1 MRRVVVLLIAAAS
14 AAAVPRVLAT
24 QDITSVTTTNT
35 SGTASSAEGYTF
47 ENRVWQISTFST
59 STNSYGVSAVADNV
73 FVRRNSINPNQSSV
87 WYGASGT
94 GTNLSGVHESSYGPM
109 LLGNNLFSGSDN
121 TFANTAANN
130 VMHTVGNIERID
142 FTWSSPITVSNALA
156 FAVFERGAVGVHDSF
171 AMAAVLA
178 VDAFGNPT
186 AFGSLLKVAP
196 NWGATNAVADQDYRL
211 FRYNTGDTITSSTLN
226 TEVQRQGIGGL
237 LVTAADLGL
246 ASGTQ
251 IYGYALMAADV
262 TATNSTQLIDWT
274 NATYYP
280 TTTDALTGG
289 GGIDLASMNGVAFAV
304 IPEPAALA
312 PLVVF
317 AAVFGYGNFRRAQRR
332 RSAEAQLR
340 VG

>member
-1 MRRVVVLLIAAAS
+1 MKRFLVLLLAATAV
-14 AAAVPRVLAT
+14 AVPRLHAFE
-24 QDITSVTTTNT
+24 DITSVTTTNT
-35 SGTASSAEGYTF
+35 SGTPSSAEGYTF
-47 ENRVWQISTFST
+47 ENRVWQITTFST
-59 STNSYGVSAVADNV
+59 ATNQYGVSAIADNV
-73 FVRRNSINPNQSSV
+73 FVRRNSTNPNQSSV

-130 VMHTVGNIERID
+130 VIHTVGNIERID
-142 FTWSSPITVSNALA
+142 FTWTSPITVSNSLA
-156 FAVFERGAVGVHDSF
+156 FAVFERGAAGVHDSF
-171 AMAAVLA
+171 AVAAVLA

-186 AFGSLLKVAP
+186 AFGSLLKIAP
-196 NWGATNAVADQDYRL
+196 NWGSTNPVADQDFRL
-211 FRYNTGDTITSSTLN
+211 FRYNTGDTISSSTLN
-226 TEVQRQGIGGL
+226 TEVQRQGVGGL

-246 ASGTQ
+246 VSGTQ

-262 TATNSTQLIDWT
+262 TATNSTQLLDWT

-304 IPEPAALA
+304 VPEPAALA
-312 PLVVF
+312 PLAVF
-317 AAVFGYGNFRRAQRR
+317 AALFGYCNYRRAQRR
-332 RSAEAQLR
+332 RSAEATA
-340 VG
+340 

>member
-1 MRRVVVLLIAAAS
+1 MRSIVVLLVVAAA
-14 AAAVPRVLAT
+14 AAAVPRVRAS
-24 QDITSVTTTNT
+24 QEITGVTTTT
-35 SGTASSAEGYTF
+35 TAGTPSTAEGYTF
-47 ENRVWQISTFST
+47 ENRLWQISTFST
-59 STNSYGVSAVADNV
+59 ATNTYGVSAVADNV
-73 FVRRNSINPNQSSV
+73 FVRRNSVNPNQSSV

-94 GTNLSGVHESSYGPM
+94 GTNLSGIHESSYGPM

-121 TFANTAANN
+121 TFANTAASS

-142 FTWSSPITVSNALA
+142 FTWASPITVSNALA
-156 FAVFERGAVGVHDSF
+156 FAVFERGGAGVHDSF
-171 AMAAVLA
+171 AMAAVLS
-178 VDAFGNPT
+178 VDALGNPT

-211 FRYNTGDTITSSTLN
+211 FRYNTGDTTSTSTLN

-246 ASGTQ
+246 VSGTQ

-262 TATNSTQLIDWT
+262 TATNSTQLMDWT

-304 IPEPAALA
+304 VPEPAALA

-317 AAVFGYGNFRRAQRR
+317 AAVFGYCNFRRAQQRR
-332 RSAEAQLR
+332 AA
-340 VG
+340 

>member
-1 MRRVVVLLIAAAS
+1 MRRLLVFLLAAWTAS
-14 AAAVPRVLAT
+14 ALPRAFAT
-24 QDITSVTTTNT
+24 QDIISVTTTT
-35 SGTASSAEGYTF
+35 TGGTPSSAEGYTF

-73 FVRRNSINPNQSSV
+73 FVRRNNTNPNQSSV

-94 GTNLSGVHESSYGPM
+94 GTNLSGIHESSYGPM

-121 TFANTAANN
+121 TFANTAASNA
-130 VMHTVGNIERID
+130 MHTVGNIERID
-142 FTWSSPITVSNALA
+142 FTWNLPITVSNSLA
-156 FAVFERGAVGVHDSF
+156 FAIFERGGAGVHDSF
-171 AMAAVLA
+171 AMTAVTA

-186 AFGSLLKVAP
+186 AFGPLLKVGP

-211 FRYNTGDTITSSTLN
+211 FRYNTGNTTSASTLN
-226 TEVQRQGIGGL
+226 NEVQRQGIGGL

-246 ASGTQ
+246 ISGTQ

-262 TATNSTQLIDWT
+262 TATTSTQLLDWT
-274 NATYYP
+274 NGTYYP

-304 IPEPAALA
+304 VPEPAALA

-317 AAVFGYGNFRRAQRR
+317 AGVFGYANYRR
-332 RSAEAQLR
+332 RRRL
-340 VG
+340 